1 MTTTTTTP
9 LGVRLPQ
16 QLREELRQMAAENRR
31 SLNSQIVVILEK
43 ETSQRTKTQ
52 KADAAA

>member
-1 MTTTTTTP
+1 MSTTTP

-16 QLREELRQMAAENRR
+16 ELRNQLRKMAAENRR

-43 ETSQRTKTQ
+43 EAQQSVTTK
-52 KADAAA
+52 KADATA

>member
-1 MTTTTTTP
+1 MTTTTTP

-52 KADAAA
+52 KANAAA